1 MKQIKLIIACALLI
15 SLTANVSAQGR
26 NSAITGQ
33 TKNYIST
40 GMPILLIASD
50 AISGAMGDVGA
61 ATTPDM
67 YSGHWNNAK
76 FAFID
81 SKFGVSTTYTPWL
94 RNIGVGDMN
103 LLYLSLYKKIN
114 ARSTFAASVTY
125 FSLGD
130 IDGTDEQGNLTLTM
144 HPNEFATDATYA
156 MKLSDELS
164 IAATGRF
171 IRSDLTNG
179 QDISDGSSR
188 STTKPANSFAADLGM
203 YWQHDLEGNQQV
215 AIGGFISNLG
225 AKLSYSDDDTHKEF
239 LPTNLRLGARYT
251 TDIDSYNDISFM
263 FDVNKLLVP
272 TPPVTV
278 GDETYSDYYANR
290 TEYAN
295 TGVIRGALQSFY
307 DAPGGITEELHELQL
322 SAGAEYWY
330 KKTLAVRA
338 GYFYEHDTK
347 GGRQYATV
355 GFGVRYNLMQ
365 FDFAYLIPTT
375 RFRNNPLSNTVR
387 ITLSLKF

>member
-15 SLTANVSAQGR
+15 SLTDNVAAQNR
-26 NSAITGQ
+26 TSAITGQ

-76 FAFID
+76 YAFID
-81 SKFGVSTTYTPWL
+81 GKLGVSTTYTPWL

-103 LLYLSLYKKIN
+103 LLYLSFYKRIN
-114 ARSTFAASVTY
+114 PRSTFAASVTY

-144 HPNEFATDATYA
+144 HPNEFAADATYA

-179 QDISDGSSR
+179 QDVSDGSSR
-188 STTKPANSFAADLGM
+188 STTKAANSFAADLGM
-203 YWQHDLEGNQQV
+203 YWQHELENSQQV
-215 AIGGFISNLG
+215 AVGAFISNLG

-239 LPTNLRLGARYT
+239 LPTNLRVGARYT
-251 TDIDSYNDISFM
+251 TDIDNYNDISFIVDM
-263 FDVNKLLVP
+263 NKLLVP

-278 GDETYSDYYANR
+278 GDETYSDYYPDR
-290 TEYAN
+290 TAYAS
-295 TGVIRGALQSFY
+295 TGVIRGAIQSFY
-307 DAPGGITEELHELQL
+307 DAPGGFAEELRELQF
-322 SAGAEYWY
+322 SAGTEYWY
-330 KKTLAVRA
+330 KKTLAARA

-375 RFRNNPLSNTVR
+375 SFSNNPLSNTVR
-387 ITLSLKF
+387 ITLSLQF

>member
-15 SLTANVSAQGR
+15 SLTANVSAQSR
-26 NSAITGQ
+26 ASAISGQ
-33 TKNYIST
+33 NKNFIST

-81 SKFGVSTTYTPWL
+81 DKLGVSTTYTPWL

-103 LLYLSLYKKIN
+103 LLYLSIYKKIN

-130 IDGTDEQGNLTLTM
+130 IDGADEQGNLTLTM
-144 HPNEFATDATYA
+144 HPNEFAADATYA
-156 MKLSDELS
+156 MKLGDELS

-203 YWQHDLEGNQQV
+203 YWQHDLDNNQQV
-215 AIGGFISNLG
+215 AVGGFISNLG

-239 LPTNLRLGARYT
+239 LPTNLRIGARYT
-251 TDIDSYNDISFM
+251 TDNQVDTVAFAIGTRGTTIARLAPTGKALLDGQLVEVHAINKFIDPDRPIEVVAVEGYRIDVCEIEDNR
-263 FDVNKLLVP
+263 FD
-272 TPPVTV
+272 
-278 GDETYSDYYANR
+278 
-290 TEYAN
+290 
-295 TGVIRGALQSFY
+295 Q
-307 DAPGGITEELHELQL
+307 
-322 SAGAEYWY
+322 
-330 KKTLAVRA
+330 
-338 GYFYEHDTK
+338 
-347 GGRQYATV
+347 
-355 GFGVRYNLMQ
+355 
-365 FDFAYLIPTT
+365 
-375 RFRNNPLSNTVR
+375 
-387 ITLSLKF
+387 